1 MDQTAAVIIYS
12 IACVFLAGCVKGLT
26 GFGLSL
32 IATPLLVHVAPPR
45 TVVPVVLLLNS
56 IVNAHLFYGAR
67 DRVTMKRIWPLIIGS
82 VAGLPL
88 GTYILVVVHADILR
102 IAIGVVIL
110 LFVAALI
117 KGYRRLTGT
126 HRLGAGLV
134 GAASGVIA
142 GSVSMGGPPV
152 VLFFAGMDTDKQ
164 AFRANIIA
172 YFLCLNLAGLPMY
185 YAGGLLTADVFRMFL
200 ILVPPLILGGLAG
213 SLLVNRVSE
222 RTFRYIT
229 FAIVLVAAVVA
240 IFNGLRGLL

>member
-32 IATPLLVHVAPPR
+32 VVTPLLVHVAPPT

-56 IVNAHLFYGAR
+56 IVNAFLVYGAR
-67 DRVTMKRIWPLIIGS
+67 DRINITRIWPLIIGS
-82 VAGLPL
+82 IAGLPL
-88 GTYILVVVHADILR
+88 GIYILVVLHADILR
-102 IAIGVVIL
+102 IAIGIVIL
-110 LFVAALI
+110 LFLAALI
-117 KGYRRLTGT
+117 RGYRRMIRRE
-126 HRLGAGLV
+126 RLGAGLI

-152 VLFFAGMDTDKQ
+152 VLFFAGLDSDKQ
-164 AFRANIIA
+164 AFRANLVA

-185 YAGGLLTADVFRMFL
+185 YVGGLLTADVFRMFL

-213 SLLVNRVSE
+213 TRLLHRVSE
-222 RTFRYIT
+222 RTFRRIT
-229 FAIVLVAAVVA
+229 FAIVTLAAATA
-240 IFNGLRGLL
+240 IVNGLRGLL